1 MENNPK
7 LTSVLSYFGIVF
19 WLVAYLAGD
28 QVGARFHLNQALV
41 IHLCF
46 FIGVIPVVGLILD
59 CVVFVFWILGL
70 VYAIKQ
76 EEKKVPLIGDINLLS

>member
-7 LTSVLSYFGIVF
+7 LTSVLSYFGIVL

-28 QVGARFHLNQALV
+28 KEGAKFHLNQSLV
-41 IHLCF
+41 IQLCF
-46 FIGVIPVVGLILD
+46 FIGIIPVVGWIAW

-76 EEKKVPLIGDINLLS
+76 EKKKVPLIGEINLLS